1 MVSLTK
7 KDYICSHCGKSVECL
22 GMPGQKKRIIC
33 TQCST
38 QGYVSFSNPSNQPVS
53 NAKIDEM
60 GTYKRI
66 KQNTKQPVD
75 GSFDQSH
82 HHDSLISKSFSC
94 PECKT
99 VIECQAD
106 PGKRLKVFCPSCD
119 SQGFI
124 DMPQTQIPEFSKMIP
139 EPERFLAKKYT
150 PKTTPP
156 VDNSLFIDSEEEIL
170 EELHKKI
177 ELETLVEHHKIKGAQ
192 QPVGLSDR
200 ARWLIWPFLQRS
212 AHGKTV
218 FFEDT
223 GEKIG
228 TIQNVLTD
236 DNKNPIG
243 YEIKE
248 EGSDST
254 FQFPVENFRQT
265 EQGLVFT
272 PMWFS
277 QANQLVKELEF
288 RWKSLPEL
296 EDILLAGAVSKDKIY
311 GILTRTHPELRKIF
325 DQGIL
330 MRKTL
335 LDRLEDLHIEYV
347 SIRKNMTRVSEKRL
361 LKQISRRDF
370 AQEIIEARRQAR
382 IFEINIKRCRTL
394 IQRLDS
400 LPFITKYREIL
411 KIMPSF
417 KDIVDELS
425 TPILATD
432 AKGYIIE
439 ANKHFLNTF
448 GYANHQL
455 LGKQIQDI
463 MKKEDAHL
471 FCNVNKDILH
481 DEQSRSVEFNI
492 TTSTG
497 EDKQMI
503 GKGFVVSGAFEGESR
518 VVWSFQEASES
529 QESRRDIIREISHE
543 FINPLCISKGYIHLM
558 MEGKFG
564 NLTQEQKKNLEHLQN
579 NVLRIEDLLQKT
591 LQTFNKEKVN
601 GGVIYSK
608 KNSTHHR
615 R

>member
-7 KDYICSHCGKSVECL
+7 KEYICSNCETTVECL
-22 GMPGQKKRIIC
+22 GLPGQKKRIIC
-33 TQCST
+33 TKCST
-38 QGYVSFSNPSNQPVS
+38 QGYVSFSQPLNQPIS
-53 NAKIDEM
+53 NKKIDDM

-66 KQNTKQPVD
+66 KKTPQQLPNDSFEDSQPQD
-75 GSFDQSH
+75 IT
-82 HHDSLISKSFSC
+82 ISKSFSC

-99 VIECQAD
+99 IIDCQAT
-106 PGKRLKVFCPSCD
+106 PGERLKVFCPSCD

-156 VDNSLFIDSEEEIL
+156 KDNSLFVDSEEEIL

-192 QPVGLSDR
+192 QPPALSDR

-228 TIQNVLTD
+228 TIHNVLTD
-236 DNKNPIG
+236 ENKNPVG

-248 EGSDST
+248 EGSDTT

-347 SIRKNMTRVSEKRL
+347 GIRKNMTRLSEKRL

-370 AQEIIEARRQAR
+370 AQEIIEARRQAK
-382 IFEINIKRCRTL
+382 ILEINIKRCRTL
-394 IQRLDS
+394 IQRLDA

-425 TPILATD
+425 TSVLATD

-439 ANKHFLNTF
+439 ANQHFIKTF
-448 GYANHQL
+448 GYATHQV
-455 LGKQIQDI
+455 LGKQIQEFLPPD
-463 MKKEDAHL
+463 DYSL
-471 FCNVNKDILH
+471 FQKVNKEIIS
-481 DEQSRSVEFNI
+481 DEQSRSIEFSIKTCN
-492 TTSTG
+492 G
-497 EDKQMI
+497 EEKQMM

-518 VVWSFQEASES
+518 VVWSIQETSEN
-529 QESRRDIIREISHE
+529 QESRKDVIREISHE

-558 MEGKFG
+558 LDGKFG
-564 NLTQEQKKNLEHLQN
+564 NLSQEQKKNLEHLQN

-591 LQTFNKEKVN
+591 LQTFSKEDIK

-608 KNSTHHR
+608 KNTTTR
-615 R
+615 RR

>member
-1 MVSLTK
+1 MVVLTK
-7 KDYICSHCGKSVECL
+7 RNFICSNCKKTVECL
-22 GMPGQKKRIIC
+22 GLPGQKKLILC
-33 TQCST
+33 PHCST
-38 QGYVSFSNPSNQPVS
+38 QGYVTFSSPANQPIL
-53 NAKIDEM
+53 NDEKDEM
-60 GTYKRI
+60 GIYNRI
-66 KQNTKQPVD
+66 KQNSQQPVD
-75 GSFDQSH
+75 DSFDHSQLN
-82 HHDSLISKSFSC
+82 DSLISKSFSC

-99 VIECQAD
+99 IIECQAD
-106 PGKRLKVFCPSCD
+106 PGKRFEVFCPSCD

-124 DMPQTQIPEFSKMIP
+124 NMPEFSKMIP
-139 EPERFLAKKYT
+139 DPERFVEKKY
-150 PKTTPP
+150 KAQTTRPIKH
-156 VDNSLFIDSEEEIL
+156 SLLIDSEEEIL

-177 ELETLVEHHKIKGAQ
+177 ELETLVEHHKIKGAP
-192 QPVGLSDR
+192 QPPGLSDR

-212 AHGKTV
+212 SHGKTV

-228 TIQNVLTD
+228 MIQNVLTD
-236 DNKNPIG
+236 DNKNPVG

-248 EGSDST
+248 EGSDAT

-382 IFEINIKRCRTL
+382 ILEINIKRCKTL
-394 IQRLDS
+394 IQRLDA

-425 TPILATD
+425 THVLATD

-439 ANKHFLNTF
+439 ANQHFLKAF
-448 GYANHQL
+448 GYATYQVI
-455 LGKQIQDI
+455 GKQTQEFMPSKDS
-463 MKKEDAHL
+463 AL
-471 FCNVNKDILH
+471 FQKVNKHIIQ
-481 DEQSRSVEFNI
+481 DEQSRSIEVTFN
-492 TTSTG
+492 TCNG
-497 EDKQMI
+497 KEKHMI

-518 VVWSFQEASES
+518 VVWSFQEISES
-529 QESRRDIIREISHE
+529 QESKRDIIREISHE

-558 MEGKFG
+558 LEGKSG
-564 NLTQEQKKNLEHLQN
+564 NLTQDQKENLEHLKN

-591 LQTFNKEKVN
+591 LQTINKENVN

-608 KNSTHHR
+608 KNSTHR